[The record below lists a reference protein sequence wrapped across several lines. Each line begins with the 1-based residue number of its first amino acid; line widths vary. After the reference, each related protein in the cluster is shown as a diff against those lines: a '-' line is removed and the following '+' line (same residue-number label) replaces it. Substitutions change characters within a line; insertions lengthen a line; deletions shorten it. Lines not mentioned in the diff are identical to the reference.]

1 MTAPGKIHSH
11 GNLAETVRPD
21 IVRSISSDDLM
32 AGGRVV
38 VIRHGGDEYK
48 LQITSAG
55 KLILT
60 K

>member
-1 MTAPGKIHSH
+1 MTVPGK
-11 GNLAETVRPD
+11 
-21 IVRSISSDDLM
+21 VRSLNDQFGKASPDVVRSLSSEELM
-32 AGGRVV
+32 AGQRVI
-38 VIRHGGDEYK
+38 VIRHGRDEYK

>member
-1 MTAPGKIHSH
+1 MTAPGEIQ
-11 GNLAETVRPD
+11 GNGNPAEAVRSGV
-21 IVRSISSDDLM
+21 VRSITSDDLM
-32 AGGRVV
+32 AGQRVI
-38 VIRHGGDEYK
+38 VIRHGRDEYK